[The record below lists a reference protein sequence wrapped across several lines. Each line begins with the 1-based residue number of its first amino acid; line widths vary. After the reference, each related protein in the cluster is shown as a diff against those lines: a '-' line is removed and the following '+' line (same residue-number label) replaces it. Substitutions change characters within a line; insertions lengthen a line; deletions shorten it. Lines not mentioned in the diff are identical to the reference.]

1 MERWHEAIIIACAVF
16 DMVVISF
23 RPDLAGLWK
32 ERRVM
37 PLSVLEP
44 FLWLI
49 GVLLSYLGVGAGVV
63 LLLIALRVRRAD
75 FIGMAVA
82 SLAVTGLALVFG
94 SGKGSLGLLA
104 ASMISVGVAASLFR
118 LGFRPRMDWKAIKY
132 GKVSVRQTT
141 LHLILL
147 TGSAVFLIPFAW
159 LVVTSLKEEKEMS
172 KFPPVW
178 IPTQQ
183 VKQVID
189 GSERGLAH
197 IPYHGQLVTVA
208 VMKEFDT
215 GQRQVRIV
223 APSTPAGT
231 EFLCRKVDLDEIRRV
246 APVWKNYPDALKFL
260 PPETNHGMTFLS
272 NTLQVTFLSILGT
285 LLGSSMVA
293 FGFARLKF
301 PGRDALFI
309 VLLATMM
316 LPQAVTMMPVFLIFR
331 WLGWIDTLKPLWVPS
346 FFGAAF
352 NIFLLRQFF
361 LGIPTELEDAAK
373 IDGCSYLGIF
383 WRIMLP
389 QIKPALAALT
399 IMAFMGAWND
409 FRNPLIYISSPE
421 KETLAYALQL
431 YQTSHGGEPGLM
443 MAASTLVMLPV
454 LALFFFTQR
463 YFIQGI
469 TLTGIKG

>member
-1 MERWHEAIIIACAVF
+1 
-16 DMVVISF
+16 
-23 RPDLAGLWK
+23 
-32 ERRVM
+32 M
-37 PLSVLEP
+37 PLTVLDP

-49 GVLLSYLGVGAGVV
+49 GVLLSYVVVGAGVV
-63 LLLIALRVRRAD
+63 LLLVALRVRRIVPIVLSLANLA
-75 FIGMAVA
+75 FIGVVICMTGAHG
-82 SLAVTGLALVFG
+82 SVTLL
-94 SGKGSLGLLA
+94 LGTALA
-104 ASMISVGVAASLFR
+104 AGYTGGLFR
-118 LGFRPRMDWKAIKY
+118 RWIRPRMDWQTVKY
-132 GKVSVRQTT
+132 AKESVRQVT
-141 LHLILL
+141 LHLVLL
-147 TGSAVFLIPFAW
+147 TGSAIFLIPFAW

-189 GSERGLAH
+189 GSERGLAR
-197 IPYHGQLVTVA
+197 IPYKGQNVTVA
-208 VMKEFDT
+208 VMKEFET
-215 GQRQVRIV
+215 GQRQVRVI
-223 APSTPAGT
+223 APAALSGT
-231 EFLCRKVDLDEIRRV
+231 EFLCVKADLDEIRHV
-246 APVWKNYPDALKFL
+246 GPVWKNYPDALKFL
-260 PPETNHGMTFLS
+260 PPETNHGMTFLG
-272 NTLQVTFLSILGT
+272 NTLQVTVLSILGT

-293 FGFARLKF
+293 YGFARLKF
-301 PGRDALFI
+301 PGRDVLFV

-331 WLGWIDTLKPLWVPS
+331 WLGWVDTLKPLWVPA
-346 FFGAAF
+346 FFGSAF

-373 IDGCSYLGIF
+373 IDGCSYIGIF

>member
-1 MERWHEAIIIACAVF
+1 
-16 DMVVISF
+16 
-23 RPDLAGLWK
+23 
-32 ERRVM
+32 M
-37 PLSVLEP
+37 PLTVLEP
-44 FLWLI
+44 IFWLLGI
-49 GVLLSYLGVGAGVV
+49 LLSYLAVGAGVV
-63 LLLIALRVRRAD
+63 LLLVALRIRRPD
-75 FIGMAVA
+75 MILL
-82 SLAVTGLALVFG
+82 SLADLGITGTLIVLG
-94 SGKGSLGLLA
+94 SARCSLGLLLGA
-104 ASMISVGVAASLFR
+104 VGSVGLVAALFR
-118 LGFRPRMDWKAIKY
+118 LQFRPGMDWKAIKY
-132 GKVSVRQTT
+132 GKESARQTT

-183 VKQVID
+183 VKRMID

-197 IPYHGQLVTVA
+197 IPYKGTSVTVA
-208 VMKEFDT
+208 VMREYDS
-215 GQRQVRIV
+215 GQRKVRV
-223 APSTPAGT
+223 VSPPTLAGT
-231 EFLCRKVDLDEIRRV
+231 EFICKKMDLEEIRRV
-246 APVWKNYPDALKFL
+246 GPVWKNYPDALKFL
-260 PPETNHGMTFLS
+260 PPETNNGLIFLE
-272 NTLQVTFLSILGT
+272 NTLQVTVLSILGT

-293 FGFARLKF
+293 YGFARLRF

-346 FFGAAF
+346 FFGSAF

-373 IDGCSYLGIF
+373 IDGCSYIGIF

-431 YQTSHGGEPGLM
+431 YQTSHGGEPGLL
-443 MAASTLVMLPV
+443 MAASTMVMIPV

>member
-1 MERWHEAIIIACAVF
+1 MRA
-16 DMVVISF
+16 MV
-23 RPDLAGLWK
+23 
-32 ERRVM
+32 
-37 PLSVLEP
+37 LSALDP
-44 FLWLI
+44 ILWLI
-49 GVLLSYLGVGAGVV
+49 GVVLAYVVVGAGVV
-63 LLLIALRVRRAD
+63 CLLVALRLRRAELIGLSLANLG
-75 FIGMAVA
+75 FIGF
-82 SLAVTGLALVFG
+82 LLFIGIGHG
-94 SGKGSLGLLA
+94 SIGLLA
-104 ASMISVGVAASLFR
+104 AALVTGGWTFALFR
-118 LGFRPRMDWKAIKY
+118 FRFRHRMDWQAIKY
-132 GKVSVRQTT
+132 AKESVRQTT

-147 TGSAVFLIPFAW
+147 TGSAIFLIPFAW

-197 IPYHGQLVTVA
+197 VPYKGQPVTVA
-208 VMKEFDT
+208 VMQEFDT

-223 APSTPAGT
+223 APAGLIGT
-231 EFLCRKVDLDEIRRV
+231 EFQCKKSDLDEIRRV

-260 PPETNHGMTFLS
+260 PPETNHGLTFLG
-272 NTLQVTFLSILGT
+272 NTLQVTVLSIFGT

-293 FGFARLKF
+293 YGFARLKF
-301 PGRDALFI
+301 PGRDALFV

-346 FFGAAF
+346 FFGSAF

-373 IDGCSYLGIF
+373 IDGCSYIGIF
-383 WRIMLP
+383 YRIMLP

-443 MAASTLVMLPV
+443 MAASTLVMIPV

>member
-1 MERWHEAIIIACAVF
+1 
-16 DMVVISF
+16 
-23 RPDLAGLWK
+23 
-32 ERRVM
+32 M
-37 PLSVLEP
+37 PLTVLDP
-44 FLWLI
+44 VFWLI
-49 GVLLSYLGVGAGVV
+49 GVLLSYGVVGAGVV
-63 LLLIALRVRRAD
+63 LLLIALRLRRVEL
-75 FIGMAVA
+75 IGL
-82 SLAVTGLALVFG
+82 SLADLALSGAALVFAAKTG
-94 SGKGSLGLLA
+94 SVGLLA
-104 ASMISVGVAASLFR
+104 AAIASSGVTYALFR
-118 LGFRPRMDWKAIKY
+118 FVFLSRMDWQALKY
-132 GKVSVRQTT
+132 GKESVRQTT
-141 LHLILL
+141 LHLILM
-147 TGSAVFLIPFAW
+147 TGSAIFLIPFAW

-189 GSERGLAH
+189 GEERGLAH
-197 IPYHGQLVTVA
+197 IPYKGQPVTVA
-208 VMKEFDT
+208 VMKEFET
-215 GQRQVRIV
+215 GQRQVRVIV
-223 APSTPAGT
+223 PPTLAGT
-231 EFLCRKVDLDEIRRV
+231 EFLCRKSDLDEIRRV

-260 PPETNHGMTFLS
+260 PPETNHGMTFLA
-272 NTLQVTFLSILGT
+272 NTLQVTILSILGT

-331 WLGWIDTLKPLWVPS
+331 WLGWIDTLKPLWVPA
-346 FFGAAF
+346 FFGSAF